1 MKINCVIV
9 TYNRL
14 SLLKEC
20 ISALKNQTYKINKIY
35 IINNNSTDG
44 TSDYLQEL
52 IADSQFVIIN
62 LPQNIGGAGG
72 FSEGIKRVVL
82 DGCDWAWIM
91 DDDTIPMNNALEEL
105 VKGTT
110 VAKNVGYVCSRVV
123 WTDGMIHKMNIP
135 RFDCENKQ
143 HLPINYYSNL
153 ADVLLIRAASFVS
166 LLINSKAVRE
176 VGVRHDA
183 AQRPAGNAGLGQRI
197 FGPVQH
203 TGADGALAAVDDE
216 DTGAAVFAH
225 QRAYALF
232 GAFAEDDPGGGV
244 ELEIACHSGIPPCKC
259 CFLSKSIHEIDSK
272 IYTPRA
278 KMSGTKQNPHPPGR
292 KTGGCR
298 LHWKTSDK
306 KPADSRRL
314 QALSRQDAYF
324 FGVIAS

>member
-123 WTDGMIHKMNIP
+123 WTD
-135 RFDCENKQ
+135 
-143 HLPINYYSNL
+143 
-153 ADVLLIRAASFVS
+153 VL
-166 LLINSKAVRE
+166 RE
-176 VGVRHDA
+176 LR
-183 AQRPAGNAGLGQRI
+183 
-197 FGPVQH
+197 
-203 TGADGALAAVDDE
+203 E
-216 DTGAAVFAH
+216 
-225 QRAYALF
+225 
-232 GAFAEDDPGGGV
+232 
-244 ELEIACHSGIPPCKC
+244 
-259 CFLSKSIHEIDSK
+259 
-272 IYTPRA
+272 
-278 KMSGTKQNPHPPGR
+278 
-292 KTGGCR
+292 
-298 LHWKTSDK
+298 
-306 KPADSRRL
+306 
-314 QALSRQDAYF
+314 
-324 FGVIAS
+324 